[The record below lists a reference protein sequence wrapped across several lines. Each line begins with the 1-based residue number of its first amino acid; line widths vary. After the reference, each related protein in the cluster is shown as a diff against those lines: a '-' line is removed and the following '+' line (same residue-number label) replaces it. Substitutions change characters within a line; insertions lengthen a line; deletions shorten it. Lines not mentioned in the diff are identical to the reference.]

1 MINHFLTSEQKVTTF
16 SPPSV
21 HSDVSPSSGPLR
33 KVSRLVDSYMAE
45 VASDVNLKPEKI
57 RSLAEALPESSR
69 SLNDGLYRA
78 LDVYFKVH
86 PWLPEKEKEEL
97 CNIIN
102 YQKLSIDAC
111 AHASQNPHLP
121 LRVVLQ
127 VLFFEQMQLRTALA
141 GCANVPDHDHPPPTN
156 NIVPSGGTTMA
167 AGQIVQRDG
176 WVTIVR
182 ENQVMR
188 VSMERLQSRVRE
200 LEQEFNTIKQE
211 MRRVS
216 RTHSSIESSSWFLSR
231 TFGKCKLTPRSSNAH
246 EDVAEST
253 GPATREGRRTDHG
266 PPIIPSIVEVV
277 LFFLGVLKKWTNG
290 AKLKNPKRGEDV
302 FT

>member
-1 MINHFLTSEQKVTTF
+1 MQ
-16 SPPSV
+16 
-21 HSDVSPSSGPLR
+21 
-33 KVSRLVDSYMAE
+33 
-45 VASDVNLKPEKI
+45 
-57 RSLAEALPESSR
+57 
-69 SLNDGLYRA
+69 
-78 LDVYFKVH
+78 VH
-86 PWLPEKEKEEL
+86 PWLPDKQKEEL
-97 CNIIN
+97 CNIID

-127 VLFFEQMQLRTALA
+127 VLFFEQMQLRTALS
-141 GCANVPDHDHPPPTN
+141 GCVNIPDPENPPPTN
-156 NIVPSGGTTMA
+156 IVPGGGTAM

-188 VSMERLQSRVRE
+188 VSMERLRSRVRE

-211 MRRVS
+211 MKRVS

-231 TFGKCKLTPRSSNAH
+231 TFGKCKLVSRSSDAR

-253 GPATREGRRTDHG
+253 GPAT
-266 PPIIPSIVEVV
+266 P
-277 LFFLGVLKKWTNG
+277 
-290 AKLKNPKRGEDV
+290 RGSVDRPRGSHHSKHR
-302 FT
+302 